1 MILIVKGSQPFGH
14 RRQAKETQHCLGP
27 PLPPSDLIKKLNVI
41 AGPTRVAGEG
51 GKQNYLKISSKKMIL
66 KIILRTC

>member
-41 AGPTRVAGEG
+41 AGEADTRSVAGEG
-51 GKQNYLKISSKKMIL
+51 EKKNS
-66 KIILRTC
+66 LRVNSACRHK